1 MGILFL
7 DREEYEKSAECLKIA
22 LSINKYFPLALV
34 SMGNLLFETGH
45 AEEAIKYHKQ
55 ALSINENEL

>member
-1 MGILFL
+1 MYL
-7 DREEYEKSAECLKIA
+7 DKEEYEKSAEYLKQA
-22 LSINKYFPLALV
+22 LSINKSYPLALV

-55 ALSINENEL
+55 ALNINEKEL